1 MYKPFDLSGKVALV
15 TGGNGGIGLGM
26 AQALAQSGADIVI
39 WGTNE
44 TKNAAATKKV
54 AQQFEGVMI
63 SQMLNDMF
71 EGVKTDGMFGG
82 GEGEDMFRSMMIDEY
97 GKQIVKQGGLGLSTQ
112 VTNELLKRQEVM
124 Q

>member
-1 MYKPFDLSGKVALV
+1 MSPQVQTTA
-15 TGGNGGIGLGM
+15 
-26 AQALAQSGADIVI
+26 AALAPVKAPVAGV
-39 WGTNE
+39 NP
-44 TKNAAATKKV
+44 AATKKV

-82 GEGEDMFRSMMIDEY
+82 GEGEDMFRSMMVDEY
-97 GKQIVKQGGLGLSTQ
+97 GKQIVKQGGLGLSDQ
-112 VTNELLKRQEVM
+112 VTRELLKRQEGG